1 MIAGIPRGCALNE
14 PVKSPWKTIE
24 IDFPNPQPGQFSIP
38 TKLNRQKSKCFGAY
52 GLIKA
57 R

>member
-14 PVKSPWKTIE
+14 PAKSPWKTIE

-52 GLIKA
+52 GLINV